1 MNNIIILTLGI
12 TIILLVG
19 LFLLFHSKKTR
30 KWIRKN
36 LRSIALVVFIAG
48 IVIYMFGF
56 SSKDYGFIGSHD
68 NIISLFL
75 RSILASIGMFIAN
88 NSLVAVAE
96 SWKDCSLFMSF
107 FAIIHFLAVIV
118 SVTFLINLFG
128 RKFVSHIMLIWYW
141 IFGEKR
147 DKLYIFFGVN
157 RSSITLA
164 KDISR
169 KENKEKGKIVFI
181 ETSKETE
188 EGSKVYNLFS
198 LISKNTFENDY
209 IEQVEN
215 VNAIVLSAHRTLSD
229 KLIDEIKEKKK
240 RNLFKA
246 LGLTTL
252 GKVIKKHSEICFFM
266 LANDEN
272 NYKEDRDNN
281 LELACSIRK
290 AVEEN
295 DIYLKDKKVDV
306 YFLTRKNKFNTIFED
321 IKPINKG
328 EFNAHIIDDAYIS
341 VLYLKQNKEY
351 HPVNFVNINTKNA
364 TVEDDFTALIVGFSE
379 TGLEAL
385 KFVYEYSAFI
395 GEDGKERKSKIY
407 VVDKNM
413 NNIKSKFFGKYP
425 AFANREDK
433 PVELIQCSDE
443 EDLFYET
450 IDSIIDRLNYV
461 VVAVGDDIKGM
472 SIATR
477 IAEISLK
484 HEKNNKRKNKLQ
496 IAVRSYNENNVYRLE
511 EIQEHYNSMM
521 ISEGLSSELQIDIF
535 GKPNQIWN
543 YENIIED
550 ENNVKA
556 EEFDKEYDKA
566 YCELHKEEQQEEGQ
580 KQKKPTK
587 VNVKCFE
594 KINKKKRTDYQ
605 NKSNAWH
612 INTKMALIEQKDKEK
627 YEKAFS
633 LKKEYSTYDLEGE
646 QEWIGNL
653 AKCEHYRWIRANEML
668 GYQKGNVTDE
678 VYEKDDINKR
688 LGCMISCEEMSKYD
702 STRETIQ
709 YDFIVV
715 KVSFIL
721 KDKMN

>member
-1 MNNIIILTLGI
+1 
-12 TIILLVG
+12 
-19 LFLLFHSKKTR
+19 
-30 KWIRKN
+30 
-36 LRSIALVVFIAG
+36 
-48 IVIYMFGF
+48 
-56 SSKDYGFIGSHD
+56 
-68 NIISLFL
+68 
-75 RSILASIGMFIAN
+75 
-88 NSLVAVAE
+88 
-96 SWKDCSLFMSF
+96 
-107 FAIIHFLAVIV
+107 
-118 SVTFLINLFG
+118 
-128 RKFVSHIMLIWYW
+128 
-141 IFGEKR
+141 
-147 DKLYIFFGVN
+147 
-157 RSSITLA
+157 
-164 KDISR
+164 
-169 KENKEKGKIVFI
+169 
-181 ETSKETE
+181 
-188 EGSKVYNLFS
+188 
-198 LISKNTFENDY
+198 
-209 IEQVEN
+209 
-215 VNAIVLSAHRTLSD
+215 
-229 KLIDEIKEKKK
+229 
-240 RNLFKA
+240 
-246 LGLTTL
+246 
-252 GKVIKKHSEICFFM
+252 
-266 LANDEN
+266 
-272 NYKEDRDNN
+272 
-281 LELACSIRK
+281 
-290 AVEEN
+290 
-295 DIYLKDKKVDV
+295 
-306 YFLTRKNKFNTIFED
+306 
-321 IKPINKG
+321 
-328 EFNAHIIDDAYIS
+328 
-341 VLYLKQNKEY
+341 
-351 HPVNFVNINTKNA
+351 
-364 TVEDDFTALIVGFSE
+364 
-379 TGLEAL
+379 
-385 KFVYEYSAFI
+385 
-395 GEDGKERKSKIY
+395 
-407 VVDKNM
+407 M

-484 HEKNNKRKNKLQ
+484 HEKNKKRENKLQ

-511 EIQEHYNSMM
+511 EIKEHYNSMM

-668 GYQKGNVTDE
+668 GYQKGNVTDK